1 MKTGYSSLRCGLIG
15 EHLGHSFSVMIHELL
30 GDYSFVLR
38 ELAPSELEAFVK
50 SDELDAYCVTIPYKK
65 AVMPFLDVISPEA
78 QAIGAVNVVVNG
90 KDGKRYGYNTD
101 YFGFDYMVSRSGV
114 SVEGKK
120 AVVLGG
126 GGASATA
133 CALLRDKGAKSIVVI
148 DKDDNTPEGIAPHRD
163 AEIIVNTTPVGMYPK
178 NMISPVSL
186 DDFPD
191 TQAVLDVVYNP
202 ARTALMLDAEKRG
215 IAAVGGLSM
224 LVAQAAKGFEHFTGD
239 SREEGIIGSVLA
251 QITARSSN
259 LILVG
264 MPGCGKSSVGAII
277 ADKLDREFFD
287 ADAEFEK
294 MHSITPADAIRTLG
308 EEKFREMETE
318 TISILGKLSGKV
330 IATGGGVVTRERNYP
345 LLHQNGVI
353 VFLERDISLLPTN
366 NRPLSQSNSLEKL
379 YNSRIDSYRRFA
391 DITVESTGIIEK
403 TAELIISAFLEFVN
417 QEVSDK

>member
-191 TQAVLDVVYNP
+191 AQAVLDVVYNP
-202 ARTALMLDAEKRG
+202 ARTALMLDAERRG

-277 ADKLDREFFD
+277 AESLGREFLD
-287 ADAEFEK
+287 ADDEFTK

-318 TISILGKLSGKV
+318 TVASLGKLSGKV

-353 VFLERDISLLPTN
+353 VFLERDIALLPTN
-366 NRPLSQSNSLEKL
+366 DRPLSQGNSLEKL
-379 YNSRIDSYRRFA
+379 YASRIDAYRRFA
-391 DITVESTGIIEK
+391 DLTVESTGIKEK

-417 QEVSDK
+417 KEVSDL

>member
-1 MKTGYSSLRCGLIG
+1 M
-15 EHLGHSFSVMIHELL
+15 FSPI
-30 GDYSFVLR
+30 
-38 ELAPSELEAFVK
+38 
-50 SDELDAYCVTIPYKK
+50 
-65 AVMPFLDVISPEA
+65 
-78 QAIGAVNVVVNG
+78 
-90 KDGKRYGYNTD
+90 
-101 YFGFDYMVSRSGV
+101 
-114 SVEGKK
+114 
-120 AVVLGG
+120 
-126 GGASATA
+126 
-133 CALLRDKGAKSIVVI
+133 
-148 DKDDNTPEGIAPHRD
+148 
-163 AEIIVNTTPVGMYPK
+163 
-178 NMISPVSL
+178 SL

-202 ARTALMLDAEKRG
+202 ARTALMLDAERRG

-259 LILVG
+259 IIIVG

-277 ADKLDREFFD
+277 ADKLGRDFLD
-287 ADAEFEK
+287 ADEEFEK
-294 MHSITPADAIRTLG
+294 MHSITPAYAIRTLG

-366 NRPLSQSNSLEKL
+366 NRPLSQGNSLEKL

-417 QEVSDK
+417 KEVSDI

>member
-178 NMISPVSL
+178 NMISPISL

-202 ARTALMLDAEKRG
+202 ARTALMLDAERRG

-391 DITVESTGIIEK
+391 DLTVESTGIIEK

>member
-277 ADKLDREFFD
+277 ADKLGRDFLD
-287 ADAEFEK
+287 ADAECEK

-330 IATGGGVVTRERNYP
+330 IATGGGVVTRERNYT

-366 NRPLSQSNSLEKL
+366 NRPLSQGNSLEKL
-379 YNSRIDSYRRFA
+379 YDSRIDSYRRFA

>member
-101 YFGFDYMVSRSGV
+101 YFGFDYMLGRSGV
-114 SVEGKK
+114 SVEDKK

-133 CALLRDKGAKSIVVI
+133 CALLRDKGAKSVVVI

-202 ARTALMLDAEKRG
+202 ARTALMLEAERRG

-259 LILVG
+259 IILVG

-277 ADKLDREFFD
+277 ADKLGRDFLD
-287 ADAEFEK
+287 ADEEFEK

-318 TISILGKLSGKV
+318 TVASLGKLSGKV